1 LPTNKDLMLDNKKIK
16 RALTRIAH
24 EILEH
29 NSGAES
35 LVIIGIVTRGV
46 FLAQRIA
53 RIIEELE
60 TIKVPVGL
68 MDISLY
74 RDDVHSKL
82 DQPVIQRTEILFDIK
97 DRNVILVDDV
107 LYTGRTIRAALG
119 EIFDYGRPAAV
130 KLAVLVN
137 RGGHQLPIA
146 PDLVGLNYD
155 AAPGCSIKL
164 VTQGPW
170 YIEQREPAGTKEQP

>member
-1 LPTNKDLMLDNKKIK
+1 MSSIIFDHQAVEDAIVQMADAIQGEQIHL
-16 RALTRIAH
+16 
-24 EILEH
+24 
-29 NSGAES
+29 
-35 LVIIGIVTRGV
+35 IGIQRGGAKV
-46 FLAQRIA
+46 ANALQQRLEARGAQVCRGN
-53 RIIEELE
+53 L
-60 TIKVPVGL
+60 
-68 MDISLY
+68 DISFY
-74 RDDVHSKL
+74 RDDL
-82 DQPVIQRTEILFDIK
+82 DSIAPNPEVKTSQLPHDFSGQTIWLIDHVR
-97 DRNVILVDDV
+97 
-107 LYTGRTIRAALG
+107 YTGRTIRAALG

>member
-1 LPTNKDLMLDNKKIK
+1 MSSIIFDHQAVEDAIVQMADAIQGEQIHL
-16 RALTRIAH
+16 
-24 EILEH
+24 
-29 NSGAES
+29 
-35 LVIIGIVTRGV
+35 IGIQRGGAKV
-46 FLAQRIA
+46 ANALQQRLEARGAQVCRGN
-53 RIIEELE
+53 L
-60 TIKVPVGL
+60 
-68 MDISLY
+68 DISFY
-74 RDDVHSKL
+74 RDDL
-82 DQPVIQRTEILFDIK
+82 DTIAPNPEVKPSQLPHDFSGQTIWLI
-97 DRNVILVDDV
+97 DDV